1 MAVFG
6 RDVDTLVP
14 DMKTFTLY
22 LHEHYTV
29 PNQLKTIKFIQTH
42 YTYNTKL
49 STYFLGHNMMS
60 STFLLLLVV
69 NPFLCPFSRLHRVP
83 LHSPS
88 SILPLILFN
97 SMLFKLNFSKKQRK
111 KI

>member
-1 MAVFG
+1 
-6 RDVDTLVP
+6 
-14 DMKTFTLY
+14 
-22 LHEHYTV
+22 
-29 PNQLKTIKFIQTH
+29 
-42 YTYNTKL
+42 
-49 STYFLGHNMMS
+49 MMS
-60 STFLLLLVV
+60 STFLLLLLV